1 MEVEWLL
8 RLLHLFIWLIREIK
22 VTSIRMMYI
31 KLCGS
36 PTFYFLFSLFF
47 IENTHVQEDSS
58 AERLKL
64 ERSPKKKKKKRR
76 VKLTL
81 SNLMG
86 CTWGHVTL
94 ASRSPLSQGQQ
105 RTCPPENM
113 RSPRPTHPSSKS
125 IRAEINAKLRANP
138 TYYSRLVS
146 PIRTWWN
153 QPEDHDDGGQD

>member
-1 MEVEWLL
+1 MWL
-8 RLLHLFIWLIREIK
+8 
-22 VTSIRMMYI
+22 S
-31 KLCGS
+31 
-36 PTFYFLFSLFF
+36 YFLFSLLLIFYWKYSCTRGFF
-47 IENTHVQEDSS
+47 GRK
-58 AERLKL
+58 AEAGKV
-64 ERSPKKKKKKRR
+64 SQKKKKKKKRR